1 METDTTIISTNLN
14 KNIVNNYADYKVI
27 ENNFIVSEL
36 FNYSKIIFFNALNKL
51 DDKDIEE
58 LYNLLKSKNIKYIN
72 VTNNVEEVLFTSNVI
87 IYDKEKEIISGS
99 TIEVLKQEKLLKR
112 IGIALPFMVELS
124 LYLQDYNLI
133 KEIYLDYDKLEGALW
148 K

>member
-58 LYNLLKSKNIKYIN
+58 LYNLLKSKNIKYVN

-87 IYDKEKEIISGS
+87 IYDKEKEIISGN
-99 TIEVLKQEKLLKR
+99 TLEVLKQEKLLKR

>member
-58 LYNLLKSKNIKYIN
+58 LYNLLKSKNIKYVN
-72 VTNNVEEVLFTSNVI
+72 VTNNVDEVLFTSNVI
-87 IYDKEKEIISGS
+87 IYDKEKEIISGN
-99 TIEVLKQEKLLKR
+99 TLEVLKQEKLLKR

>member
-58 LYNLLKSKNIKYIN
+58 LYNLLKSKNIKYVN

-87 IYDKEKEIISGS
+87 IYDKEKEIISGN
-99 TIEVLKQEKLLKR
+99 TLEVLKQEKLLKR
-112 IGIALPFMVELS
+112 IGITLPFMVELS

>member
-14 KNIVNNYADYKVI
+14 KNIVNKYADYKVI
-27 ENNFIVSEL
+27 ENNFIVSDL

-72 VTNNVEEVLFTSNVI
+72 VTNNIEEVLFTSNVI
-87 IYDKEKEIISGS
+87 IYDQEKEIISGN
-99 TIEVLKQEKLLKR
+99 TLEVLKQEKLLKR

>member
-14 KNIVNNYADYKVI
+14 KNIVNKYADYKVI
-27 ENNFIVSEL
+27 ENNFIVSDL

-72 VTNNVEEVLFTSNVI
+72 VTNNIEEVLFTSNVI
-87 IYDKEKEIISGS
+87 IYDQEKEIISGS